1 MDRFWYLDHGFDLTL
16 RNTGTI
22 TPADEYS
29 TTEWQR
35 IAEPSTGREA
45 ALVPD
50 ISAHRPG
57 ETSGDG
63 KTKANPQGL
72 SGITLGELLKILEH
86 LPGLLIGD
94 SRTIV
99 RDDDQVLV
107 AQDEPLDHNQVA
119 PELASVLHE
128 NSHDL
133 LETTPV
139 GKNANA
145 VWE

>member
-45 ALVPD
+45 TLVPD

-63 KTKANPQGL
+63 KTKANAQGL

-86 LPGLLIGD
+86 PPGLFIGD
-94 SRTIV
+94 SGTIV

-107 AQDEPLDHNQVA
+107 AHDEALDHYLV
-119 PELASVLHE
+119 ASVLACVLHE
-128 NSHDL
+128 ISHDL
-133 LETTPV
+133 LDTTPV
-139 GKNANA
+139 GKYANS
-145 VWE
+145 VRE